1 MDFYVGLHIP
11 AHARQFRRSMI
22 SINRLRYRKSDFLVR
37 DWILDSG
44 AFTEVSRHGGFRTPV
59 ESYAHQVERWSRCG
73 HLRAAVAQDFMCEP
87 LVLARTGHTVEEHQ
101 VLTINRYREL
111 RARTRR
117 AYIMPVLQG
126 WHPAD
131 YARHVRAYGTL
142 LRPKMWVG
150 VGSIC
155 RRNTKPEV
163 IESILLAITLVRS
176 DLRLHAFGLKLTAL
190 SRGRVRKLLASADSM
205 AWSREARFRGRSPN
219 DPAEAHRFVARI
231 ETQEVQQALDFPLAA

>member
-11 AHARQFRRSMI
+11 AHAHQFRRSMV
-22 SINRLRYRKSDFLVR
+22 SVNRLRNRKSDFAVQ

-59 ESYAHQVERWSRCG
+59 EAYADQVHRWSRCG
-73 HLRAAVAQDFMCEP
+73 RMRAAVAQDYMCEP
-87 LVLARTGHTVEEHQ
+87 FVLARTGHTVEEHQ
-101 VLTINRYREL
+101 LLTINRYREL
-111 RARTRR
+111 RARSPS

-131 YARHVRAYGTL
+131 YARHVHEYGTL

-155 RRNTKPEV
+155 RRNAKPEV
-163 IESILLAITLVRS
+163 IESILLAISSVRS

-190 SRGRVRKLLASADSM
+190 SRGLVRKLLASADSM
-205 AWSREARFRGRSPN
+205 AWSHAARWQGRSPN
-219 DPAEAHRFVARI
+219 NSAEAHRFVDRI
-231 ETQEVQQALDFPLAA
+231 ETQEVQQALNLPYAA